1 MIQLIKE
8 GPKIPEEL
16 EQALRNDNLVFFC
29 GAGISV
35 SNGLPLFKGLI
46 KQVCK
51 ELKDVDISKEP
62 LKSAKKREDYAG
74 MLNLLEEKVSRE
86 TLRKEVI
93 KILNKK
99 IKGKPEIHKAL
110 LELSALSDNKGHRL
124 VTTNFDKLFFEA
136 GLKPEFSDS
145 APKLAPPRKER
156 WKNLTFLHGVID
168 ENKDTEGNNLIL
180 TKTDF
185 GLAYLHDNWAARF
198 IIQLFQDFTILFIGY
213 SVNDPVMNYLV
224 SAISYEN
231 NRRQKKNPSE
241 SGKKNQIKPSIY
253 AFVGYEKDKNKENEE
268 NKWKSIGIEPIS
280 YKIKNK
286 KNHSLLY
293 NTIKKW
299 AESKRTGLA
308 GRKNWLKD
316 QLKTPYKEEADKEKA
331 ETVIS
336 FLKVDKKLAE
346 YLPEINFSSDPKEL
360 KPKEFK
366 PIDISWLIAFSEE
379 KKETENALLKKLTR
393 PTAQSPTYLI
403 WEPLSTL
410 ETNIVKCLCYHLN
423 DKKLIHC
430 LIEQSPIQ
438 NGIISLHPEF
448 KNRIKRQ
455 LKIVQ
460 KNSNKNLDERQ
471 ELFWEIITNQED
483 KIEIQFYEGQRLI
496 NILNQKYSYE
506 QAQELLFILEPQIG
520 FTNYFYDKKF
530 ADFLGSDKIYE
541 TKLVIKMDGINYP
554 SFEPLTNEICLLRHA
569 EDWTFLLKKAMN
581 LAEWSGLIKENEMD
595 LVCENRACIEKNE
608 QNKNLYS
615 WTYLID
621 LVRDSFDL
629 AILEKDKKLEKL
641 LLSKWQNYPY
651 SLFYRLIL
659 YAVTEY
665 AELSENI
672 SEDIVVK
679 LFEEKPEKTL
689 WSNSCQYEVLKFLRK
704 RNHSKDT
711 VKKILPLIMKGP
723 DRSSFKANLDEN
735 DFIELKEREIYLR
748 LHHLQFSSVPLSG
761 DEKKFYK
768 EIPKKYSFTPSTRK
782 EAERESF
789 PFYVWEPTQI
799 DSKKSYHY
807 KTDEQ
812 VFEEIK
818 SDSKF
823 LFHETKEK
831 MKSFFKDLPDGPKRA
846 FQILSRFIDKDL
858 NSAPYWMIFV
868 FEASMMTDKNK
879 SKEWVL
885 KVFDKIENFSDDFL
899 KKCLWGLIHALNM
912 KDGLIYYK
920 NKDFFEKWWFKLW
933 DLSITKP
940 YETTFDISFEA
951 LNSNLGKLSESIIQI
966 LWRKFPYGKIKK
978 NAGIPEDI
986 KKYFESILKG
996 KKDPSSLFHFGSYLS
1011 RLWYLDREWTIENLK
1026 PLMSWEDKLK
1036 DSSNKNDLSKILTQ
1050 TSPLAEDAIRALWQG
1065 YLFHNMFLGPDFL
1078 EDFKEEFFGLLLNYK
1093 KILTDKYPIDYV
1105 ANIAGIFFITTGGK
1119 NIENIFSDQQSNK
1132 LIQSLEVDVLESLS
1146 RQIGTLL
1153 KDTGLDKSAILWSE
1167 KIKPWIEKFW
1177 PKQKNKRSPKISE
1190 NLSFIMLYCG
1200 DKLSDAFNTLKDK
1213 IEEVEKNS
1221 DYLAYHI
1228 LEDNENKKKSDIQD
1242 LEHIYKY
1249 PKELLQILI
1258 WNFSEPKISVYKY
1271 DENIKK
1277 ILNKLKEKHP
1287 GIEQNEDCGHLY
1299 KKLLD
1304 KIN

>member
-35 SNGLPLFKGLI
+35 SNGLPLFKGLV

-136 GLKPEFSDS
+136 RLNPEFSDS

-168 ENKDTEGNNLIL
+168 ENKDPEGSNLIL

-198 IIQLFQDFTILFIGY
+198 IIQLFQDFTVLFIGY
-213 SVNDPVMNYLV
+213 GINDPVMNYLV

-231 NRRQKKNPSE
+231 NRRQKPD
-241 SGKKNQIKPSIY
+241 KKNQRNPSIY
-253 AFVGYEKDKNKENEE
+253 AFVEYGGKKNKEDEK
-268 NKWKSIGIEPIS
+268 NKWKSIGVESIP
-280 YKIKNK
+280 YTIKNK
-286 KNHSLLY
+286 KDHSLLY
-293 NTIKKW
+293 DTLKKW
-299 AESKRTGLA
+299 AELKRIGLV
-308 GRKNWLKD
+308 GRKNWLED
-316 QLKTPYKEEADKEKA
+316 QLKTPYKKVADKEKA
-331 ETVIS
+331 DTVFS
-336 FLKVDKKLAE
+336 FLKIDEELAE
-346 YLPEINFSSDPKEL
+346 YLPKINLSSGL
-360 KPKEFK
+360 KKFN

-379 KKETENALLKKLTR
+379 KKEFENSLLEKLIYR
-393 PTAQSPTYLI
+393 TARSPTYPL
-403 WEPLSTL
+403 WKPLSIL
-410 ETNIVKCLCYHLN
+410 EKNIVQCLIYHLDN
-423 DKKLIHC
+423 KELIHW
-430 LIEQSPIQ
+430 LIEKTSAQM
-438 NGIISLHPEF
+438 GLISLHPEF
-448 KNRIKRQ
+448 KNRIKWQ
-455 LKIVQ
+455 LKYNQ
-460 KNSNKNLDERQ
+460 KNLDKRKKI
-471 ELFWEIITNQED
+471 FWEIVTTQGDYPKLDNVD
-483 KIEIQFYEGQRLI
+483 FLI
-496 NILNQKYSYE
+496 YKLNKEYSYVKVK
-506 QAQELLFILEPQIG
+506 ELLSCLNPKIG
-520 FTNYFYDKKF
+520 FTNYFVSKNHH
-530 ADFLGSDKIYE
+530 DFIYE
-541 TKLVIKMDGINYP
+541 SQLNINTINYP
-554 SFEPLTNEICLLRHA
+554 SEPLTNENCLLIHA
-569 EDWTFLLKKAMN
+569 ENWTNLLKKAME
-581 LAEWSGLIKENEMD
+581 LAKWSGLITENGKDSFYIQKPSIEEHPQNRNYNPWVY
-595 LVCENRACIEKNE
+595 LV
-608 QNKNLYS
+608 
-615 WTYLID
+615 D

-629 AILEKDKKLEKL
+629 AMKKDIKLAKF
-641 LLSKWQNYPY
+641 LLSKWKNYPY

-659 YAVTEY
+659 YAITKY
-665 AELSENI
+665 SKL
-672 SEDIVVK
+672 SEDIVIK
-679 LFEEKPEKTL
+679 LFEEKPEQTL
-689 WSNSCQYEVLKFLRK
+689 WSVSCQYEVLKFLRK

-711 VKKILPLIMKGP
+711 VKKILSLIMKGP
-723 DRSSFKANLDEN
+723 NRSLYKTELNEN
-735 DFIELKEREIYLR
+735 NFTELKERAIYLR
-748 LHHLQFSSVPLSG
+748 LHHLHFSGILFSG
-761 DEKKFYK
+761 DEKTFYE
-768 EIPKKYSFTPSTRK
+768 EIPKKYSFIPSRK
-782 EAERESF
+782 EKAERESF
-789 PFYVWEPTQI
+789 PFYMEGPTQI
-799 DSKKSYHY
+799 GSKKRYHH
-807 KTDEQ
+807 KTDEEI
-812 VFEEIK
+812 FEDIK
-818 SDSKF
+818 F
-823 LFHETKEK
+823 TKPNTFPTVTEK
-831 MKSFFKDLPDGPKRA
+831 KEDFKSLFKDLPDGPERA
-846 FQILSRFIDKDL
+846 FKILSLFKDNDL
-858 NSAPYWMIFV
+858 NSTPYWDAFI
-868 FEASMMTDKNK
+868 FEASMTTDSEK
-879 SKEWVL
+879 SKKWVL
-885 KVFDKIENFSDDFL
+885 KAFKKIESFSDDFL
-899 KKCLWGLIHALNM
+899 KKCLWSLIHALNM
-912 KDGLIYYK
+912 KGGLNDYEGEK
-920 NKDFFEKWWFKLW
+920 LFKKWWHKLW
-933 DLSITKP
+933 NLSMQEK
-940 YETTFDISFEA
+940 YDKSSDIPSEA
-951 LNSNLGKLSESIIQI
+951 INSKLGKLSDFIFRV
-966 LWRKFPYGKIKK
+966 LWSQFPDGKIKEDSK
-978 NAGIPEDI
+978 IPKDI
-986 KKYFESILKG
+986 KNYFKVILKDG
-996 KKDPSSLFHFGSYLS
+996 KEKDPSILFHFGSYLS
-1011 RLWYLDREWTIENLK
+1011 QLWYLDREWTIKNLK
-1026 PLMSWEDKLK
+1026 PLMSWKDKPKKSL
-1036 DSSNKNDLSKILTQ
+1036 DKNNTLQNVTKSFTLN
-1050 TSPLAEDAIRALWQG
+1050 ENIRKALWQG
-1065 YLFHNMFLGPDFL
+1065 YLFHNLFLGPDFL
-1078 EDFKEEFFGLLLNYK
+1078 EDFKEEFFGLLLNYRK
-1093 KILTDKYPIDYV
+1093 ALTDKCPIDYV

-1119 NIENIFSDQQSNK
+1119 NIENIFSDQQSKK

-1277 ILNKLKEKHP
+1277 ILNKLKEKYLD
-1287 GIEQNEDCGHLY
+1287 IEKDEDCGHLY